1 MHPSSQA
8 VPYPDANPRAS
19 QVEMTGTSPKNPI
32 LHKKKDPVGT
42 LQAKKTPVI
51 TCPTEI
57 DMSEKSGPTFC
68 RENDQIS
75 PYRQSPEAG

>member
-1 MHPSSQA
+1 MPI
-8 VPYPDANPRAS
+8 P
-19 QVEMTGTSPKNPI
+19 PKNPI
-32 LHKKKDPVGT
+32 LHHKKKDPVGT